1 MDCENNLLTADNI
14 TYIGKCGLSLGIWA
28 CFIQEKTGF
37 VSIQQVF
44 LLFGVAKTYLFN

>member
-1 MDCENNLLTADNI
+1 MDCENNLLTADKHN
-14 TYIGKCGLSLGIWA
+14 IGKCGLSLGIWA

-37 VSIQQVF
+37 VRIQQVF